1 MARFRPPPPSSTVT
15 GPVLPKGDIIL
26 QIGASAS
33 EIMGINLPDI
43 DTWEMGLSEVTVTT
57 LKRASVAANTLKSA
71 IDFISEER
79 GRMGSYENRLEH
91 AYNAQSISKENLTA
105 AESRIRDTDMANEI
119 TVFTKNNILSQSAQS
134 MLAQANST
142 PQEILRLLQA

>member
-1 MARFRPPPPSSTVT
+1 
-15 GPVLPKGDIIL
+15 
-26 QIGASAS
+26 
-33 EIMGINLPDI
+33 MGINLPDI

-119 TVFTKNNILSQSAQS
+119 TAFTKNNILSQSAQS